1 MNRCLCHV
9 AEKDLILPELDPV
22 VVGHQVAGQE
32 GPPGEGPLPRTLD
45 SGAVH
50 VHRLSLVRLCRDIGN
65 RKLTRAVLREA
76 IKVEKI

>member
-1 MNRCLCHV
+1 MSSTRKSTYSVDDPACQ
-9 AEKDLILPELDPV
+9 LDPV

-65 RKLTRAVLREA
+65 K
-76 IKVEKI
+76 